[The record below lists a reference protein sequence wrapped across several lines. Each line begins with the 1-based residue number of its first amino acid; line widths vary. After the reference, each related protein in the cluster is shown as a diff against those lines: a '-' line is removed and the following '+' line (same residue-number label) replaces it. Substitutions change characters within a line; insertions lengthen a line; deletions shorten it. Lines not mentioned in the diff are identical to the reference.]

1 MAEIR
6 PALFAFDHGIE
17 RLLEDR
23 PGGETALPE
32 RLDLSPSEE
41 QLRPRL
47 DEVVRPRSFDERL
60 QDFLRPRVA
69 DREILAPARFGGLL
83 DSALDKLRLLAPEDD
98 PVMREAVEV
107 LAEEQ
112 ALRQLLDSYRNLLV
126 KG

>member
-6 PALFAFDHGIE
+6 PAILAFDHGIE

-23 PGGETALPE
+23 PGGEAALPE
-32 RLDLSPSEE
+32 RLDLPPSED
-41 QLRPRL
+41 QLRARL

-60 QDFLRPRVA
+60 QDFLRPTVT
-69 DREILAPARFGGLL
+69 DREILAPARYGALL
-83 DSALDKLRLLAPEDD
+83 DSALGKMRALAPEGD
-98 PVMREAVEV
+98 PLMREAVEV

-112 ALRQLLDSYRNLLV
+112 ALRQLLDTYRNMLV